1 VGISINK
8 EIVMA
13 LKERRETTNVSYLY
27 NSLNEIT
34 AVQLPYE
41 DYLKLVSEKRGSAL
55 EGTVSSSEM
64 GMDILRASLKDLQ
77 KEGWTLSKIADHLG
91 VKQPYLSKILREN
104 RLLKPN
110 TLEKYFSKL
119 GEISGNAD

>member
-1 VGISINK
+1 
-8 EIVMA
+8 MA